1 MPFCVDDCQESQ
13 PVLLCDGN
21 GAMYLL
27 AKDCSENIRD
37 PLWLDLPPVTCLAMR
52 ITHLPT
58 AAPHQ
63 KNKTAIIALTVQV
76 RLTRQTSL
84 LATLPPSSAMIGD
97 ALGGALL
104 ITRHLSLKSHAVS
117 TLHVE
122 SSKTMEAA

>member
-1 MPFCVDDCQESQ
+1 MVPFCVDDCQESQ

-76 RLTRQTSL
+76 RLARQASV

-104 ITRHLSLKSHAVS
+104 MMSAPSMWRG
-117 TLHVE
+117 
-122 SSKTMEAA
+122 